1 MSSKNSIL
9 SDLPIIIPA
18 VLLLSFGILVIYSS
32 SSQLGFLQAG
42 FAILGLFIYWILSTV
57 NFESV
62 TNYNKTLYFIL
73 VLLLLV
79 IFILGVET
87 RGSVRW
93 ISLGPINIQPSEFAK
108 PVIILFLASFWARH
122 IPTWRNITISL
133 AWVLPIFLLIF
144 IQPDLGTSLTLG
156 AIWGMM
162 LLGANISIIKVLVM
176 GVFAGILMPVV
187 WLFLKDYQKLRIHS
201 FLSPGNDPLGVGYN
215 VIQATIAVGSGEIFG
230 RGLGQGTQS
239 RLQFLPE
246 FRTDFIFASIAEEFG
261 FLGSAI
267 VLTLYGI
274 LIFKCLQILSRSRS
288 RFGGLVLFGFLGMFL
303 FQIIVNVGMNIGI
316 MPVTGI
322 TLPLL
327 SYGGSSLFATLVCLS
342 FVSSVSRFTSKTK
355 MYLGD

>member
-1 MSSKNSIL
+1 MDNQNSIL
-9 SDLPIIIPA
+9 SDISILIPTI
-18 VLLLSFGILVIYSS
+18 LLLSLGILVIYSS

-42 FAILGLFIYWILSTV
+42 FATLGLFIYRVLSTV

-62 TNYNKTLYFIL
+62 TNHNKILYFIL
-73 VLLLLV
+73 ILLLVV

-93 ISLGPINIQPSEFAK
+93 ISLGPVNIQPSELAK
-108 PVIILFLASFWARH
+108 PILILFLASFWSRRG
-122 IPTWRNITISL
+122 PTWRNIAISL
-133 AWVLPIFLLIF
+133 AWVLPILLLIF
-144 IQPDLGTSLTLG
+144 LQPDLGTALTLG

-162 LLGANISIIKVLVM
+162 LLGANISFIKVLIM
-176 GVFAGILMPVV
+176 GAFAGVLMPII

-230 RGLGQGTQS
+230 RGLGHGTQS

-274 LIFKCLQILSRSRS
+274 LIFKCLQILHRSKS
-288 RFGGLVLFGFLGMFL
+288 RFGGLIIFGFLGMFL

-316 MPVTGI
+316 VPVTGI

-342 FVSSVSRFTSKTK
+342 LVSSVLRFTSKPR